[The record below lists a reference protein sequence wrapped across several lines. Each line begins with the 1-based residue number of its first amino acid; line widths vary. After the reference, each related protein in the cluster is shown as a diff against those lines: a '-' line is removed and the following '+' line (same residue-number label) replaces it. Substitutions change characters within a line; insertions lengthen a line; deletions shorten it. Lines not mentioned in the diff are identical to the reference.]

1 MSELNEGVEFSFLR
15 ITNHFDMAIGIA
27 TFFVVF
33 FVTIDVLEE
42 LEYLWY
48 LYMGS
53 LMLLIGLSVFAS
65 KKAESLELYCIVRG
79 FFSLLHLFFGIYY
92 WFFIV
97 EVIEL
102 KNEGETLYMIPA
114 IIYSMYFFFWGI
126 IMFLYGIIAI
136 LFCG

>member
-1 MSELNEGVEFSFLR
+1 
-15 ITNHFDMAIGIA
+15 
-27 TFFVVF
+27 
-33 FVTIDVLEE
+33 
-42 LEYLWY
+42 
-48 LYMGS
+48 MGS
-53 LMLLIGLSVFAS
+53 LMLLIGLSVSAS

-79 FFSLLHLFFGIYY
+79 FFSLLHLLFGIYY